1 MKKIDYRT
9 LDIKPHNILVAYT
22 TEPDYEMSR
31 YILLEIEYDKYVI
44 LEGHHCSCF
53 GFDDTEWKSI
63 EYTQD
68 ELRKLANAG
77 YNQDNP
83 FWMLVRKHV

>member
-22 TEPDYEMSR
+22 TDPDYEMSR
-31 YILLEIEYDKYVI
+31 YILLEIDYDKYVI
-44 LEGHHCSCF
+44 LEGYHCSCY
-53 GFDDTEWKSI
+53 GFDDTEWESI
-63 EYTQD
+63 EYTND
-68 ELRKLANAG
+68 ELRKLANAV
-77 YNQDNP
+77 YNQNNP